1 MTDSQTL
8 NDPYRVELKV
18 YKRDDG
24 SVVVVRGAHN
34 PLILSATEASRLA
47 AFIRGAGMLQAY
59 PVMAP
64 ESPETGE
71 WPRRR

>member
-18 YKRDDG
+18 YTRDDG

-47 AFIRGAGMLQAY
+47 AFIRGLQAY
-59 PVMAP
+59 PVVAP
-64 ESPETGE
+64 ESPLTDET
-71 WPRRR
+71 P